1 MKPGVKASLDAAG
14 GAAAVREAEEARRA
28 AEGEQLALLA
38 EENDRLDELL
48 PLAPPPAKRGPG
60 RPPGARNKR
69 TQQLA
74 SYYIGRYGDPLEAL
88 LAMGTGDL
96 THTLQALAETS
107 LATGLPLGGG
117 GFGAAAKGLT
127 VMELLA
133 FKQRCL
139 ETVLPYLHARLA
151 PTDDKGD
158 PVVPILALGTVRP
171 GAAEA
176 VARGGALSIEDLID
190 VTPVA
195 GDESEPDQG
204 LSEGEP

>member
-1 MKPGVKASLDAAG
+1 MKPGVKASIDAAG
-14 GAAAVREAEEARRA
+14 GAAAVREAAEVRQA

-48 PLAPPPAKRGPG
+48 PLAPPPARRGPG

-74 SYYIGRYGDPLEAL
+74 SYYLGRYGDPLEAL

-96 THTLQALAETS
+96 THTHRALADAAR
-107 LATGLPLGGG
+107 ATGLPLHGGG
-117 GFGAAAKGLT
+117 EKGKVMT
-127 VMELLA
+127 VMDLLV

-176 VARGGALSIEDLID
+176 VAKGGALSIEDLID
-190 VTPVA
+190 VTPVG
-195 GDESEPDQG
+195 GDESEPDQA